1 MKGRWQTSSFWIS
14 VKAFNAVPHGIL
26 VDKLSNDE
34 INRFTMHWL
43 INWLNGKA
51 QRVAANRAVLGWR
64 AGTSNVPQGSIL
76 GSFLSNIFIND
87 LEAGVEYI
95 FSKFADNTKLGG
107 AANSLEGQEILQR
120 DFDTLEQRAIS
131 NGMKFSKGKCQVL
144 QLEWSN
150 AGHSYRLEDGWL
162 ENSFAEKDL

>member
-1 MKGRWQTSSFWIS
+1 MNGAASGWQLVASS
-14 VKAFNAVPHGIL
+14 
-26 VDKLSNDE
+26 
-34 INRFTMHWL
+34 
-43 INWLNGKA
+43 
-51 QRVAANRAVLGWR
+51 
-64 AGTSNVPQGSIL
+64 VPQGSVL
-76 GSFLSNIFIND
+76 ESVLSNIFIND